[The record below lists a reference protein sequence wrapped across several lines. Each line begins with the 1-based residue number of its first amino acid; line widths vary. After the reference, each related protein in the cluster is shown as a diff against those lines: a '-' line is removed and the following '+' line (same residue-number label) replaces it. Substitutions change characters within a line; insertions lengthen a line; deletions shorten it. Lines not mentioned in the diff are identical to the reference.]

1 MFKPKC
7 MCSLFRAGYTINTA
21 SNTCTTCQY
30 PCTSCIAGTSTCATC
45 AAPFS
50 STPGTNGVCFTCQ
63 VQNCLIC
70 PQNNASTCTQCKSS
84 YRLLT
89 SGQCQLICVSNLCVT
104 CSDPAVCTACVPGYA
119 PQNST
124 CIQCGGAPACT
135 SCNQGNPNTCLQCNN
150 GFYLVNSQCVP
161 CASNCDQ
168 CDANGCNVFK
178 QSTGQVAVRING
190 QNVPALCDPGCLKCS
205 NVNPSRCITCLNGYT
220 LQNDNT
226 CLSCQPPCLTCSAGE
241 TLRHVYHAIQM
252 HF

>member
-1 MFKPKC
+1 M
-7 MCSLFRAGYTINTA
+7 
-21 SNTCTTCQY
+21 
-30 PCTSCIAGTSTCATC
+30 
-45 AAPFS
+45 
-50 STPGTNGVCFTCQ
+50 
-63 VQNCLIC
+63 
-70 PQNNASTCTQCKSS
+70 
-84 YRLLT
+84 T

-135 SCNQGNPNTCLQCNN
+135 SCNQANPNTCLQCNN

-226 CLSCQPPCLTCSAGE
+226 CLSCQPPCLTCSTGNPSSCLSCYSNAFLVNSTCTTCNPSSNCLTCNNSNVAQCLTCPYGYNLN
-241 TLRHVYHAIQM
+241 TGNNMCVFGCPNNCLSCLSATFCSICI
-252 HF
+252 